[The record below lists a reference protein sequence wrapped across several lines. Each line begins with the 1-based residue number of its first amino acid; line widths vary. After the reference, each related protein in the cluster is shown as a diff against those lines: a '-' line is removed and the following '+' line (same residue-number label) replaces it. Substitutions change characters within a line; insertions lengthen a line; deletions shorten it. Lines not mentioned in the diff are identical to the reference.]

1 MQTIMIAQSKQKG
14 KYSEN
19 QQNIKDSTNFLDVQG
34 ELKNVTFKKKGA
46 VRKTVILFYAMSRNM
61 IGPGPGWG
69 KL

>member
-34 ELKNVTFKKKGA
+34 ELKNVTFKKEALFTK
-46 VRKTVILFYAMSRNM
+46 LFYFVMQCQE
-61 IGPGPGWG
+61 I
-69 KL
+69 